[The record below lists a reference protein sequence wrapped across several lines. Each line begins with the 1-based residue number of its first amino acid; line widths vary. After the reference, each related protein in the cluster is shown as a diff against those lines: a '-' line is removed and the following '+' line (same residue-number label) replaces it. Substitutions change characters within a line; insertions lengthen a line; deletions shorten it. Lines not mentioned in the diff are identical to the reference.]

1 MPIRIKLFGDLRKK
15 VQPDIKGSM
24 PLKFDI
30 EENSIDRVSDILE
43 KYNIEENEIIHIFV
57 NGRYS
62 GLTKKVKNGD
72 IVAIFPINMS
82 VLYKW
87 YFNREEDEE

>member
-1 MPIRIKLFGDLRKK
+1 MPIRIKFFGDLRKK
-15 VQPDIKGSM
+15 VRPEITGSM
-24 PLKFDI
+24 PLKFNI
-30 EENSIDRVSDILE
+30 EEDDIDRVSDILD
-43 KYNIEENEIIHIFV
+43 KYNIQEEEIIHIFV

-62 GLTKKVKNGD
+62 GLRKKVKNGD

-87 YFNREEDEE
+87 YFNKEEDE

>member
-1 MPIRIKLFGDLRKK
+1 MAIRIKLFGDLRKK
-15 VQPDIKGSM
+15 VQPNITGSL
-24 PLKFDI
+24 PLKF
-30 EENSIDRVSDILE
+30 SIDSEGIERISDILNR
-43 KYNIEENEIIHIFV
+43 YNIKENEIIHIFV

-62 GLTKKVKNGD
+62 GLTKKVNDGD

-87 YFNREEDEE
+87 YFKREEDE

>member
-15 VQPDIKGSM
+15 VEPDIKGSL
-24 PLKFDI
+24 PLKF
-30 EENSIDRVSDILE
+30 SIDENDVERVSDILNR
-43 KYNIEENEIIHIFV
+43 YNIKENEIIHIFV
-57 NGRYS
+57 NSRYS
-62 GLTKKVKNGD
+62 GLTKKVKDGD

-87 YFNREEDEE
+87 YFNKDEDE

>member
-1 MPIRIKLFGDLRKK
+1 MPIRIKFFGDLRKK
-15 VQPDIKGSM
+15 VEPDIKGSF
-24 PLKFDI
+24 PLKF
-30 EENSIDRVSDILE
+30 NIDANDVERVSDILD
-43 KYNIEENEIIHIFV
+43 KYNIKEHEIIHIFV

-62 GLTKKVKNGD
+62 GLTKKVKDGD

-87 YFNREEDEE
+87 YFNREEDE

>member
-1 MPIRIKLFGDLRKK
+1 MSIRVKFFGDLRKK

-24 PLKFDI
+24 PLKF
-30 EENSIDRVSDILE
+30 SIDNTGVDRISDILE
-43 KYNIEENEIIHIFV
+43 KYSIEGNEVIHIFV

-62 GLTKKVKNGD
+62 GLTKKVKSGD
-72 IVAIFPINMS
+72 IVAIFPRNMS

-87 YFNREEDEE
+87 YFNREEDE

>member
-1 MPIRIKLFGDLRKK
+1 MSIRVKFFGDLRKK

-24 PLKFDI
+24 PLKF
-30 EENSIDRVSDILE
+30 SIDYKGIDRISDILK
-43 KYNIEENEIIHIFV
+43 KYNIEENEVIHIFV

-62 GLTKKVKNGD
+62 GVTKKVKSED
-72 IVAIFPINMS
+72 IVAIFPRNMS

-87 YFNREEDEE
+87 YFNREEDE

>member
-1 MPIRIKLFGDLRKK
+1 MPIRIKFFGDLRKK
-15 VQPDIKGSM
+15 VQPDIKGSL
-24 PLKFDI
+24 PLKF
-30 EENSIDRVSDILE
+30 NIDDNNLERVSDILDRYKIKE
-43 KYNIEENEIIHIFV
+43 DEVIHIFV
-57 NGRYS
+57 NGKYS

-87 YFNREEDEE
+87 YFKREEDE

>member
-1 MPIRIKLFGDLRKK
+1 MPIRIKFFGDLRKK
-15 VQPDIKGSM
+15 VEPDIKGSL

-30 EENSIDRVSDILE
+30 NANDVERISDILD
-43 KYNIEENEIIHIFV
+43 KYNIKEHEIIHIFV

-62 GLTKKVKNGD
+62 GLTKKVKEGD

-87 YFNREEDEE
+87 YFTREEDE

>member
-1 MPIRIKLFGDLRKK
+1 MPIRVKFFGDLRKK
-15 VQPDIKGSM
+15 VQPDIKGSL
-24 PLKFDI
+24 PLKF
-30 EENSIDRVSDILE
+30 SIDNEGIERISDILT

-72 IVAIFPINMS
+72 VVAIFPINMS

-87 YFNREEDEE
+87 YFNREEDE

>member
-1 MPIRIKLFGDLRKK
+1 MPIRIKFFGDLRKK
-15 VQPDIKGSM
+15 VQPEIKGSM
-24 PLKFDI
+24 PLKFNID
-30 EENSIDRVSDILE
+30 ENNVDRVSDILD
-43 KYNIEENEIIHIFV
+43 KYKIKENEIIHIFV

-62 GLTKKVKNGD
+62 GLTKKVRDGD

-87 YFNREEDEE
+87 YFNREEDD

>member
-1 MPIRIKLFGDLRKK
+1 MPIRVKFFGDLRKK
-15 VQPDIKGSM
+15 VQPDIKGSL
-24 PLKFDI
+24 PLKFNLDI
-30 EENSIDRVSDILE
+30 EGIERISDILN
-43 KYNIEENEIIHIFV
+43 KYSIKENEIIHIFV

-72 IVAIFPINMS
+72 VVAIFPINMS

-87 YFNREEDEE
+87 YFNREEDE

>member
-15 VQPDIKGSM
+15 VKPDIKGSV
-24 PLKFDI
+24 PLKFNIDDNGI
-30 EENSIDRVSDILE
+30 ERISDIF
-43 KYNIEENEIIHIFV
+43 KKFSIEANEVIHIFV
-57 NGRYS
+57 NGSYS

-72 IVAIFPINMS
+72 IVAIFPRNMA

-87 YFNREEDEE
+87 YFNREEDE

>member
-1 MPIRIKLFGDLRKK
+1 MPIRIKFFGDLRKK
-15 VQPDIKGSM
+15 VQPDIKGSR

-30 EENSIDRVSDILE
+30 EENSIDRVSDILN
-43 KYNIEENEIIHIFV
+43 KYDIEENEIIHIFV

-62 GLTKKVKNGD
+62 GLTKMVKNGD

-87 YFNREEDEE
+87 YFNREEDE

>member
-1 MPIRIKLFGDLRKK
+1 MPIHIKFFGDLRKK
-15 VQPDIKGSM
+15 VQPEIKGSL
-24 PLKFDI
+24 PLKFNID
-30 EENSIDRVSDILE
+30 ENDVDRVSDILD
-43 KYNIEENEIIHIFV
+43 KYKIKENEIIHIFV

-62 GLTKKVKNGD
+62 GLTKKVRDGD

-87 YFNREEDEE
+87 YFNREEDE